1 MDDTETSHTP
11 RGCRVGNRSATQETA
26 QIIPLRAQRA
36 ADASR
41 FRHLTDDALL
51 ACIDALVDEVRSR
64 PLVVRAHV
72 LNSAHELA
80 LELMPADALEGLC
93 CAMEPREYIVTGQP
107 EGAADADPGS
117 PARRDDDRVPGCT
130 FSK

>member
-1 MDDTETSHTP
+1 MHDTEASHTRP
-11 RGCRVGNRSATQETA
+11 GCEVGNRRAETKSA

-51 ACIDALVDEVRSR
+51 ACIDALMNEVRNR
-64 PLVVRAHV
+64 PPVVRAHV
-72 LNSAHELA
+72 LQTSHELA

-93 CAMEPREYIVTGQP
+93 CALDRDFHYVVAGPDD
-107 EGAADADPGS
+107 GAAA
-117 PARRDDDRVPGCT
+117 
-130 FSK
+130 